1 MKIYHLSHTD
11 LDGYACQFITHFYF
25 KNVKFYNSNYG
36 KEINDNFNT
45 ILSDIEKDE
54 NFEKAIILI
63 TDLNLSLSQC
73 EEFGK
78 ICQEK
83 KIKIFLLDHH
93 QSGEECAKKYSW
105 YLLDS
110 KRSATKIT
118 YDFFSKICHT
128 NLELSRFV
136 NVVNAV
142 DIWLNTDRNFELGKV
157 FLGLVANAKEINR
170 VMFKEIQVYYIF
182 FLFERAIKFIGKE
195 NSHILLENAIHFIKK
210 DFFMKNY
217 DDTLANLISSFVVE
231 KLGELKDKFTIEYE
245 GHKGILTINIGN
257 TSIIG
262 NDFLIK
268 NPDYDFFIDVSSRK
282 TLSFRANG
290 KIDVSLMAKKLVN
303 GGGHKNASGG
313 LFSAYKDSPNYSYIK
328 AQILDLIKSKEL
340 TKENKDVQTKELK

>member
-36 KEINDNFNT
+36 KEINDNFNA

-63 TDLNLSLSQC
+63 TDLNLTLSQC
-73 EEFGK
+73 EEFNK

-118 YDFFSKICHT
+118 YDFFSKICHCDS
-128 NLELSRFV
+128 ELSRFV
-136 NVVNAV
+136 DVVNSV
-142 DIWLNTDRNFELGKV
+142 DIWLNEDKNFELGKV
-157 FLGLVANAKEINR
+157 FLGLIANAKEINR
-170 VMFKEIQVYYIF
+170 VMFKEMQVYYMF
-182 FLFERAIKFIGKE
+182 FLLERARKFIDKE
-195 NSHILLENAIHFIKK
+195 NSNVLLDNATHFIKK
-210 DFFMKNY
+210 DFFTKDR
-217 DDTLANLISSFVVE
+217 DDTLANLISNFVVE
-231 KLGELKDKFTIEYE
+231 KLSELKGDFTIEYE
-245 GHKGILTINIGN
+245 GYKGILTVNIGS

-262 NDFLIK
+262 NDFLVK
-268 NPDYDFFIDVSSRK
+268 NPDYDFFVDISSRK

-290 KIDVSLMAKKLVN
+290 KIDVSIMAKNLVG

-313 LFSAYKDSPNYSYIK
+313 LFSGYKDSANYNYIK
-328 AQILDLIKSKEL
+328 AQFLDLIKSKEL
-340 TKENKDVQTKELK
+340 KKENMNATTNT